1 MLPGLEV
8 VSTNVSCY
16 WLMWRLLAICFRWN
30 ECEEETARVYSRLAC
45 TCTKRQLST
54 LQVFVTDHHALEIY
68 QAGRLSFS
76 PTRQVH
82 CTARKRGVHNSFQLA
97 HVLDTAWKWTKFHMQ
112 KRCTRGLWN
121 LVHFQAVSKNS
132 VQLLCT
138 PLFLALL
145 PVEHVFTLWCPQRI

>member
-82 CTARKRGVHNSFQLA
+82 CTARKRGVHNSFLLA
-97 HVLDTAWKWTKFHMQ
+97 HGLDTAWKWPN
-112 KRCTRGLWN
+112 TRGAQE
-121 LVHFQAVSKNS
+121 VCETYFISKQCPKTVCNCCGLPPF
-132 VQLLCT
+132 LLCWQ
-138 PLFLALL
+138 LSKF
-145 PVEHVFTLWCPQRI
+145 